1 MVNRFMRIM
10 VFFDLPVKTK
20 KQRKQYGDFRKFLIR
35 DGYFMLQFSVYSRM
49 VRNHDDAQKH
59 VARVKCHLPP
69 EGSVRIMTVTEKQY
83 ASMEILVGEKWKE
96 ETLLDKKGIIELY

>member
-20 KQRKQYGDFRKFLIR
+20 KQKKQYTDFRRYLIK
-35 DGYFMLQFSVYSRM
+35 DGYTMVQYSVYSRT
-49 VRNHDDAQKH
+49 VRNFDDAKKH
-59 VARVKCHLPP
+59 VERIRQNIPS

-83 ASMEILVGEKWKE
+83 ASMEILVGEKWKQE
-96 ETLLDKKGIIELY
+96 ELLDTKQVLEL

>member
-20 KQRKQYGDFRKFLIR
+20 KQRKQYCDFRKFLIR

-59 VARVKCHLPP
+59 VARVKCYLPP

-96 ETLLDKKGIIELY
+96 EPLLDKKGIIEL

>member
-20 KQRKQYGDFRKFLIR
+20 KQRKQYGDFRKFLIN
-35 DGYFMLQFSVYSRM
+35 DGYFMLQYSVYSRM

-59 VARVKCHLPP
+59 VERVKCHLPP

-83 ASMEILVGEKWKE
+83 ASMEILVGDKWKE
-96 ETLLDKKGIIELY
+96 EVLLDKKGIIEL